1 MELLNIANCV
11 YDKKLVSKRMPSLNF
26 MTAHPRIVTFRDINV
41 FTKYKF
47 QYSNKIVRAN
57 LECQFEWEGRIHELY
72 EMHNL

>member
-1 MELLNIANCV
+1 MT
-11 YDKKLVSKRMPSLNF
+11 KKLVSKRMPSLNF

-47 QYSNKIVRAN
+47 QYSNKIG
-57 LECQFEWEGRIHELY
+57 QFEWEGRIHELY